1 MSAPVD
7 VLAVLDREIEEA
19 RKRVPFMP
27 PGGTESAEHQQE
39 YDERGSVLVNLRE
52 VRFAVAVLI
61 EADIEFDSAAM
72 DVASYEA
79 VTPYSSRNYRTV
91 CYVRQREAIA
101 RRTAALA
108 RVRGAA

>member
-1 MSAPVD
+1 MTAPAD
-7 VLAVLDREIEEA
+7 VLASYAQDTGA
-19 RKRVPFMP
+19 FRV
-27 PGGTESAEHQQE
+27 TKAAAAELAE
-39 YDERGSVLVNLRE
+39 TCA
-52 VRFAVAVLI
+52 AVAELI
-61 EADIEFDSAAM
+61 EADIEFDSASM

-101 RRTAALA
+101 RRTSALA